1 MPWLVICSVLI
12 FVIIKKRAAV
22 HFVRLLFC
30 CPNIG
35 CGGETKLPVKMV
47 FPDREMTFVSEV
59 KSCGLNLTDKYEYDE
74 DGNIKKR
81 IVISKF

>member
-30 CPNIG
+30 CPNRYG
-35 CGGETKLPVKMV
+35 DKTKLLVTMIR
-47 FPDREMTFVSEV
+47 PDHEMTFVSEV